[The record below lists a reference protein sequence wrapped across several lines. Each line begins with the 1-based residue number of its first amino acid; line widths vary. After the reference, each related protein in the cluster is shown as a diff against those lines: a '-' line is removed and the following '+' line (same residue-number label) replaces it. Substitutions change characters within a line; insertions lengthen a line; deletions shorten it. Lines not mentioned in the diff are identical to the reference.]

1 MKEDLSTGT
10 QVDGRGHAW
19 THRWN
24 ISGTATARHTIGVR
38 FISLVVAAAVLAGT
52 VVGIVTISTSRD
64 AQYRDI
70 LDDNA
75 DKAQLIAKLTSS
87 YMAAARTHAVAFASR
102 TDVRQAV
109 LSDTAAQLQ
118 PVLDWFVAVQSAMES
133 AGILDANGIQVASR
147 FAISTSIG
155 QSFSDRDYFEQVVAT
170 GQPYLGSPVKSRV
183 SGKAVTTFAVPIL
196 DDQAQLR
203 GVLICAISLANLS
216 DTIVQAESE
225 QDTRSSIIDLRNG
238 GSIVADRDSALLLAP
253 VSNGKEA
260 ISRLQAGRTGAIRS
274 SESTGEGDLIGFA
287 TVPDLP
293 WGVMVVTPV
302 KTADALVSR
311 LTRQAGLLTGLI
323 VLLMAIVGG
332 VLMLRIVRPLHR
344 LIEGIREIGRGNLG
358 HEVATEAKDEV
369 GDLSRAFG
377 DMAADLRKTLVSRDA
392 LAIEVDERM
401 KAEEEL
407 RRGELRLREAQ
418 ALGRIGSWEFDL
430 DTQAISWSDET
441 YVLYERDPRLGS
453 PSPEEE
459 TRYYSSEQAKTL
471 LDLSSRAIETGETL
485 AYDLEVSLPSGR
497 TAWYSS
503 VMQPLRDAEGRICKL
518 CGTVQDITGRRSS
531 EAALRQS
538 EGAYRQL
545 AESISD
551 VFFALDWDMNYTYW
565 NKACEHLTGI
575 PAAAA
580 LGRHFLDIFPDNES
594 TRDLQR
600 LYVEAMQTGQPQRV
614 TASYPGDHRL
624 VHEITAHPSPGGVSV
639 VVKDVTER
647 ERVAEELAIKARLLD
662 AASDGILIHDQDGHI
677 SYANEAAAMLHGYAK
692 QELENVNLRTLVVPP
707 EDKHFADRIEAVY
720 QTGTTLFRVEH
731 YRKDGSIRPFEVLA
745 QSIVV
750 QGKRQIMS
758 VLRDISQ
765 RTKDEEALRFS
776 DTALKSLHEAVFAV
790 DDNAIVTHWN
800 NICES
805 LFGIKAADAI
815 GKRITESFSIVEDYP
830 GQNQERI
837 KLLRAR
843 GYNREEQVYRC
854 PRGDVWLDVHS
865 QAIESGGK
873 RMGWVYLALDITAS
887 KQAEEERARLE
898 EKAQLNSRLAAVG
911 EMAAGIAHE
920 INNPLTGVIGFSK
933 LLLER
938 DNIPEHL
945 REELGIIADGSQRV
959 ADIVKRLLTFARQTK
974 PMRTAASINELI
986 DNTLKLR
993 AYVLRTAN
1001 IEVSMRLDP
1010 ELPWSVVDPGQLQQV
1025 FMNLIVNAE
1034 QAMKEAHGK
1043 GFLVITTEKKGSNIR
1058 ISFQDDG
1065 PGIGKDNMKRL
1076 FEPFFTTKEVGQ
1088 GTGLGLSLSRSIVLE
1103 HGGGITV
1110 ESEPGHGAIFT
1121 VELPI
1126 AESLAPGTGVASPPA
1141 KAEPAHIRKSTVL
1154 VIDDEHGIRQ
1164 LAKNALTG
1172 NGYVVDTASDARTA
1186 LDTLIAGARYDA
1198 IFTDIRMPG
1207 MSGMELYEHLVDQV
1221 PAMASRMIFITGDS
1235 MGVDV
1240 TAFLNQHSLP
1250 CLTKPFGI
1258 EALRK
1263 ATETAMMGARQSG
1276 FHEPGRGVQ

>member
-10 QVDGRGHAW
+10 KVDGRGHAW

-260 ISRLQAGRTGAIRS
+260 ISRLQAGRTGAIRG

-459 TRYYSSEQAKTL
+459 LRYYSSEQAKTL
-471 LDLSSRAIETGETL
+471 RDHSSRAIETGETL

-503 VMQPLRDAEGRICKL
+503 VMQPLRDAQGRVCKL
-518 CGTVQDITGRRSS
+518 YGTVQDITWRKRA
-531 EAALRQS
+531 EQA
-538 EGAYRQL
+538 L
-545 AESISD
+545 AESEITYRDTFDNAPIGIFRSTPEGKF
-551 VFFALDWDMNYTYW
+551 VAVNNKLAGMLGFETPEEMTALVNQT
-565 NKACEHLTGI
+565 
-575 PAAAA
+575 
-580 LGRHFLDIFPDNES
+580 DIAQ
-594 TRDLQR
+594 T
-600 LYVEAMQTGQPQRV
+600 LYVDPQKRV
-614 TASYPGDHRL
+614 RLVEEVNATSGWASY
-624 VHEITAHPSPGGVSV
+624 E
-639 VVKDVTER
+639 
-647 ERVAEELAIKARLLD
+647 
-662 AASDGILIHDQDGHI
+662 
-677 SYANEAAAMLHGYAK
+677 NEYK
-692 QELENVNLRTLVVPP
+692 
-707 EDKHFADRIEAVY
+707 
-720 QTGTTLFRVEH
+720 
-731 YRKDGSIRPFEVLA
+731 RKDGRI
-745 QSIVV
+745 IV
-750 QGKRQIMS
+750 GHLITRAKRKP
-758 VLRDISQ
+758 DG
-765 RTKDEEALRFS
+765 
-776 DTALKSLHEAVFAV
+776 
-790 DDNAIVTHWN
+790 AIDYIEGMV
-800 NICES
+800 E
-805 LFGIKAADAI
+805 D
-815 GKRITESFSIVEDYP
+815 ITE
-830 GQNQERI
+830 R
-837 KLLRAR
+837 
-843 GYNREEQVYRC
+843 
-854 PRGDVWLDVHS
+854 
-865 QAIESGGK
+865 
-873 RMGWVYLALDITAS
+873 
-887 KQAEEERARLE
+887 KQAEESLRTSAERHSTILKTAIDGYWLVDSQGRLREVNDAYCRMSGYSEQELLAMSIPDLEAAETSGGTAAHLQKVITQGQDRFESRHHRNDGSVYDVEISVQYQPVEGGRFVVFMRDITERKRSEEERWRLE
-898 EKAQLNSRLAAVG
+898 EKAQLNSRLVAVG
-911 EMAAGIAHE
+911 EMAAGVAHE

-1276 FHEPGRGVQ
+1276 FHEPGRGVK